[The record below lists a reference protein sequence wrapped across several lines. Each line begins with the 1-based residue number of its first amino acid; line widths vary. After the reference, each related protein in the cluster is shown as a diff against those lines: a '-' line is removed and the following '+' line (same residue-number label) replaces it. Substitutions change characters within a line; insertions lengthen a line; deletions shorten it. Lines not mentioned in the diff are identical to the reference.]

1 MQQSRRGQNGASLL
15 ILVFCEPSRRAGL
28 GRLARQRLTA
38 TRLGSVAGAVTA
50 ALFLPACSGFVGEA
64 YLNRRAQLAAHVV
77 TSDGHTGVPCKV
89 TALLFGDEEDQAEIA
104 SGSDVTLVVGMMIPA
119 KVDVPVKASVALRV
133 ACRGYA
139 TVTTSAREVEVSAL
153 DPPKVDF
160 GTVAASASAP

>member
-1 MQQSRRGQNGASLL
+1 MMART
-15 ILVFCEPSRRAGL
+15 L
-28 GRLARQRLTA
+28 GGVTSAM
-38 TRLGSVAGAVTA
+38 TA
-50 ALFLPACSGFVGEA
+50 ALFLPACGGFVGEA
-64 YLNRRAQLAAHVV
+64 YLNRRAQLVAHVV

-104 SGSDVTLVVGMMIPA
+104 SGSDATLVVGMLTPA
-119 KVDVPVKASVALRV
+119 KVDAPVKARVALRV

-139 TVTTSAREVEVSAL
+139 TITTPAREVEVSAL